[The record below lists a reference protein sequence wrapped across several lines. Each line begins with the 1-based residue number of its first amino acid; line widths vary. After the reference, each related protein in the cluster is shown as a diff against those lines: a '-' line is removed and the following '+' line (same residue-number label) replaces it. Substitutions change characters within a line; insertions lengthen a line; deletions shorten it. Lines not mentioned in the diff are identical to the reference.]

1 MAGYIRQSSFVDGD
15 TITAALFNN
24 EYNQLLNAF
33 NNATGHAH
41 DGTAAEGPVIGL
53 IGDAG
58 ETAPNNKVL
67 IDTTNN
73 FIEFYVEVSSAPVQ
87 QLYISDGAIIPVTDS
102 DVDLGTSSLYF
113 KNAYIDSITTT
124 GNIDVGGNLTVTG
137 TTTFN
142 GGTITMGDAATDN
155 VVFGADINS
164 SIIPNTDDTYD
175 LGSSSQEWRNLYIDG
190 TANIDSLVAD
200 TADINAGTIDGATIA
215 TSDITVGS
223 GKTLDVSAG
232 TLTLADD
239 QISGDKVEGGTIAAT
254 TVTALTFGSLNDGTI
269 TVTAFVDED
278 NMASDSATLI
288 PTQQSVK
295 AYVDTTVAATNE
307 VVEDTTP
314 QLGGNLDLNSSD
326 ITGTG
331 NINITGT
338 IQSSGNITGTLA
350 TAAQPNITSV
360 GTLSALTV
368 DDITINGSTI
378 SDAGS
383 ITIDT
388 EGDFIVDSEGDVY
401 LDAAGNDWNLNSAGT
416 NVLKVTN
423 TSGDIS
429 IKSMT
434 SDKDLIFKGI
444 DGGSTI
450 TALTLDMSEA
460 GAATFNAGATF
471 GSSIDVTG
479 TATMDVLTVSDGT
492 ETTSIPVT
500 ADRVSFTGATSNFIQ
515 SSASLF
521 VQPTGDLVLNGSGS
535 EIMRLKSG
543 KVGIGNTSPATAL
556 DVTGTATMD
565 GLTVDVPSTTDI
577 IFQRDGGTNGKLEL
591 DFGAGFTNFNS
602 IIDGFKLYHNGTQ
615 ALQIRFGD
623 ISFYNSAG
631 TSQALFWDA
640 SAENLGIGTT
650 SPASTLDIKGDG
662 AEIYLRSADYNVARI
677 IPRGTGANLDKGLL
691 SLFDTGV
698 ENVRIDTE
706 GNSWFDGGNVGIG
719 NISPTDKLNISSG
732 TNQIG
737 LDTGDQA
744 TYGTLDIGHFTNGA
758 FIGTQAGSNAASNIL
773 RFGTSGSERFRIAA
787 DGSLST
793 PTLGTSNVRFGVN
806 AGNSIESGGN
816 YNVVVGDEAGTAI
829 TTGDGNVAVGYAALD
844 ANTTASNNTAV
855 GYASLGGNTTGAF
868 NTALG
873 RQALLLNTTAD
884 DNTAVGGNALFQN
897 TTGASNVAVGAYA
910 LDANTTASNNTAV
923 GHASLG
929 ANTTGDHNTAL
940 GTSSLTANTTGNR
953 NVAIGSLALDAN
965 TVGDRNIAVGMGAL
979 HTFNPSSNADTY
991 NVAVGYDAGTAV
1003 TTGEQN
1009 TLIGGLAGDAITT
1022 GSNNVALGRSALG
1035 ANTTASNNT
1044 AVGYQSLA
1052 LNTTGTSNVAVGA
1065 NTLDANTT
1073 AQNNTAVG
1081 YDALTTNTTGGSN
1094 TALGQGALELNTT
1107 ASNNT
1112 AVGKDALTANTTG
1125 TGNTAVGMSALDANT
1140 TADNNTAVGYASLGA
1155 NTTGASNVAVG
1166 YLALDAN
1173 TTASYG
1179 TAIGHQALSANT
1191 TGTQNTAVGAAALQA
1206 ATTAASNTAVGYTAL
1221 QAATTGASNTAMGAN
1236 ALTANTTGASN
1247 TAVGHNSLDT
1257 ATTASNNTA
1266 VGKDALEDTSTG
1278 ADNTAVGQA
1287 ALKANTTGTKN
1298 VCIGFG
1304 AGDAITTGSNNT
1316 IIGDFAGTTTLA
1328 DTIVLASGT
1337 TERMRV
1343 NEDGDTRFYGDLI
1356 VGAGTG
1362 YADVESINSAY
1373 LHSIGDSTQPAC
1385 RFSQGSTDNGDPVIR
1400 VRHEN
1405 TTAGN
1410 YIEFRTDENV
1420 LTGQIQDVS
1429 GTMQYQSASDSRLK
1443 ENVESMTEGLT
1454 DVLAMNPVK
1463 FTWKNIVTENKT
1475 VDMKGA
1481 ESRGFLAQ
1489 ELNEH
1494 YPWAVSEGGEN
1505 EKENPWGVDYGKL
1518 TPVLVK
1524 AIQEQ
1529 QTIIESLEARI
1540 TALES

>member
-58 ETAPNNKVL
+58 ETSPNNKVL

-73 FIEFYVEVSSAPVQ
+73 YIEFYVEVSSAPVQ

-113 KNAYIDSITTT
+113 KDAYIDSITTT

-155 VVFGADINS
+155 VVFGADVDSN
-164 SIIPNTDDTYD
+164 IIPDDDDTYD
-175 LGSSSQEWRNLYIDG
+175 LGSASQEWRNLYIDG

-215 TSDITVGS
+215 TSDITVGA

-314 QLGGNLDLNSSD
+314 QLGGDLDLNSSD

-793 PTLGTSNVRFGVN
+793 STLGTSNVRFGVN

>member
-58 ETAPNNKVL
+58 ETSPNNKVL

-73 FIEFYVEVSSAPVQ
+73 YIEFYVEVSSAPVQ

-113 KNAYIDSITTT
+113 KDAYIDSITTT

-155 VVFGADINS
+155 VVFGADVDSN
-164 SIIPNTDDTYD
+164 IIPDDDDTYD
-175 LGSSSQEWRNLYIDG
+175 LGSASQEWRNLYIDG

-215 TSDITVGS
+215 TSDITVGA

-314 QLGGNLDLNSSD
+314 QLGGDLDLNSSD